1 MLRIHRAR
9 EGSGQNE
16 AERLNACIGD
26 ALSVYVME
34 EASSGR
40 STSRFMVCLWMRLVL
55 IKNSELE
62 TQRKANTEKNSWA
75 VAEELVLRVDDA
87 RAPRGYMSAMMVD
100 KPEDMLPW
108 SAGDKLIIVKRLEHS
123 YGKGAI

>member
-1 MLRIHRAR
+1 MDLFPGTIKRTLSLRNRWHLLEKVRIHNSDKVLRIHRAR

-55 IKNSELE
+55 ITNSELE
-62 TQRKANTEKNSWA
+62 TQRKANTEKKFLGCSG
-75 VAEELVLRVDDA
+75 RISSS
-87 RAPRGYMSAMMVD
+87 R
-100 KPEDMLPW
+100 
-108 SAGDKLIIVKRLEHS
+108 
-123 YGKGAI
+123 